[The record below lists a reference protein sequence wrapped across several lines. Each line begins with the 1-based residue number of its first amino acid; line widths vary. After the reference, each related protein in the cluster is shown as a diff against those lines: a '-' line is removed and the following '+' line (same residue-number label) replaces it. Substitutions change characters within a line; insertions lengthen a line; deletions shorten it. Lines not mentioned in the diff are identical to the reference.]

1 MEDKIM
7 LPIMKTRN
15 VLPTLVDEFFG
26 KDVFPTLWDL
36 TGSTTVPAVNILE
49 TKDEFK
55 IEVAAPGLEK
65 ADFKID
71 LHNQVLT
78 ISSEKELKNEQTEE
92 RYMRREFSYTSFKR
106 SFTLPQ
112 SANSDKVQANHKD
125 GILTV
130 VIPKRE
136 EANNS
141 EYV

>member
-1 MEDKIM
+1 M

-136 EANNS
+136 EAK
-141 EYV
+141 EKPARRIDIE

>member
-55 IEVAAPGLEK
+55 IIV
-65 ADFKID
+65 
-71 LHNQVLT
+71 
-78 ISSEKELKNEQTEE
+78 
-92 RYMRREFSYTSFKR
+92 
-106 SFTLPQ
+106 
-112 SANSDKVQANHKD
+112 KVTGI
-125 GILTV
+125 GIL
-130 VIPKRE
+130 IIGAIGFIINMIWQIFIK
-136 EANNS
+136 
-141 EYV
+141 